1 MKAGY
6 FFSDEPGYYEKG
18 KFGIRLETVLMTVE
32 KNDLPY
38 GKFNNAYPVKYLQIN
53 SHFIMSEKNFCDR
66 KSYYFKFRQ

>member
-32 KNDLPY
+32 KNDLRY
-38 GKFNNAYPVKYLQIN
+38 GTITFY
-53 SHFIMSEKNFCDR
+53 HFSLISLIKPISMSLRSISK
-66 KSYYFKFRQ
+66 

>member
-53 SHFIMSEKNFCDR
+53 SHFNE
-66 KSYYFKFRQ
+66 

>member
-32 KNDLPY
+32 KNDLLY
-38 GKFNNAYPVKYLQIN
+38 SKANNAYPVKY
-53 SHFIMSEKNFCDR
+53 
-66 KSYYFKFRQ
+66 

>member
-32 KNDLPY
+32 KNNLPY
-38 GKFNNAYPVKYLQIN
+38 GKANNVYPVPYLRIN
-53 SHFIMSEKNFCDR
+53 LT
-66 KSYYFKFRQ
+66 FKWKEFHCA

>member
-53 SHFIMSEKNFCDR
+53 LMSEKNFCAR
-66 KSYYFKFRQ
+66 KSYYLQI